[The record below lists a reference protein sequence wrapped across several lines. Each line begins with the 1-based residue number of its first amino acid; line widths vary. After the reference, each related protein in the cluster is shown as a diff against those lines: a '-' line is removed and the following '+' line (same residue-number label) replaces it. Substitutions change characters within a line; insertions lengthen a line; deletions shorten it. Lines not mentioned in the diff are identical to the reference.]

1 MRRRNAGYRF
11 AMPLPLVEVAEL
23 EQHPTAVT
31 VPDAVWVATQ
41 EGRLWRLDGRTPR
54 LALDIRSR
62 IVSGGETGLL
72 GLAFHPDHPR
82 DPRLFVNYTYD
93 AGRQLRT
100 RVASFVVRGD
110 VVDPASEVEILS
122 FDQPW
127 SNHNGGP
134 VAFGPDGMLYVGVGD
149 GGSAGDP
156 RGTGQNPADWLGSIL
171 RVDVSRAPYAVPSD
185 NPKIPGAAP
194 EVWAWGIR
202 NPWGMHFEGD
212 TLYFADVGQDAWE
225 EVNRG
230 IAGANYGWNV
240 REGNHCFAKDP
251 CRGPYTAP
259 LAEYSHR
266 EGNSVTGGVVWR
278 GLYLYADFYNGTVW
292 GVPVQGGPSQLIADT
307 ELLPAAFAKDRA
319 GNVYIADYRGTIFRM
334 AQ

>member
-1 MRRRNAGYRF
+1 
-11 AMPLPLVEVAEL
+11 MPLPLVEIAEL
-23 EQHPTAVT
+23 EHPTAIA

-41 EGRLWRLDGRTPR
+41 EGRLWRLDAKPQ

-72 GLAFHPDHPR
+72 GLAFHPKFPD
-82 DPRLFVNYTYD
+82 DPRLFVNYTYKS
-93 AGRQLRT
+93 GRELRT
-100 RVASFVVRGD
+100 RVASFVVRGNT
-110 VVDPASEVEILS
+110 VDPSSEVEVLS
-122 FDQPW
+122 FVQPW

-134 VAFGPDGMLYVGVGD
+134 VQFGPDGMLYIGVGD

-171 RVDVSRAPYAVPSD
+171 RVDVSRAPYVVPLD
-185 NPKIPGAAP
+185 NPKIPGAAA

-212 TLYFADVGQDAWE
+212 TLYFADVGQDAYE

-230 IAGANYGWNV
+230 IPGANYGWNP
-240 REGNHCFAKDP
+240 REGNHCFAVDP

-278 GLYLYADFYNGTVW
+278 GLYLYADFYNGKVW
-292 GVPVQGGPSQLIADT
+292 GVPPTGGPSQLIADT
-307 ELLPAAFAKDRA
+307 DLLPATFAKDRA
-319 GNVYIADYRGTIFRM
+319 GNVYIGDYRGKIWKVS
-334 AQ
+334 Q